1 MTAAPEGVTPEEVQ
15 AMGDLFSQASDP
27 TRLSIL
33 LRLRSGSRCV
43 CDLAG
48 ELGLS
53 VSAVSHQLKKLR
65 LAGLV
70 RRLREGRHMHY
81 SLADGHVE
89 DLLKLGL
96 EHIRE

>member
-1 MTAAPEGVTPEEVQ
+1 MTAAPDPVTQEEVQ
-15 AMGDLFSQASDP
+15 AMGDLFFQASDP

-33 LRLRSGSRCV
+33 LRLRTRSRCV
-43 CDLAG
+43 CDLAS

-70 RRLREGRHMHY
+70 RGRREGRHVHY
-81 SLADGHVE
+81 TLADDHVE
-89 DLLKLGL
+89 QLLNLGL